1 MSSIVTALGQR
12 RNKGHAAILQG
23 VKDLDP
29 DPVSDIVL
37 KARDLASMTLARSGK
52 VAVRALVEETAEDFR
67 KVG

>member
-1 MSSIVTALGQR
+1 
-12 RNKGHAAILQG
+12 LQG
-23 VKDLDP
+23 VRDLDP

-37 KARDLASMTLARSGK
+37 KARDLASMTLSRSGK